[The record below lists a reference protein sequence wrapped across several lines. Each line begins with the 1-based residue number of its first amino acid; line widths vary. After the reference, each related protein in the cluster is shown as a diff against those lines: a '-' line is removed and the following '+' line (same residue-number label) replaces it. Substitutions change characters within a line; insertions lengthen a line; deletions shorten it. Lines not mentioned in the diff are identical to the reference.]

1 MKPSRYPL
9 ILGLLAAAAIV
20 PMLLAV
26 STPRR
31 ILFFTKSSGY
41 EHEVI
46 SWKKGKPSYAEKIL
60 LELGKKNGW
69 EFTFSKDGS
78 LFTPEYL
85 AQFDTVMFY
94 TTGDL
99 CSVGTDGN
107 PPMTPEGKQAL
118 FDYVKSGR
126 GFLGTHSASDTFH
139 TANEAVKGP
148 ERFRNHGDGA
158 DPYVRFLGGE
168 FIKHGKQQAAT
179 NTVTDPEFPG
189 FADVGKD
196 YRFPEE
202 WYSLKDFT
210 PDIHVLS
217 VINAPAMDGVEY
229 QRPPYPSTWA
239 RKEGD
244 GRVFYTAMGHREDV
258 WTNRIFQNILVGGMK
273 WTLGDVEAEVAPNLT
288 ETAPGAYT
296 NPPYVESK
304 PAPAAAAKKPAAP

>member
-1 MKPSRYPL
+1 MKASRYPVL
-9 ILGLLAAAAIV
+9 LTLLAAAAIV

-26 STPRR
+26 STPRKV
-31 ILFFTKSSGY
+31 LFFTKSSGY

-46 SWKKGKPSYAEKIL
+46 SWKKGKPSYAEKVL
-60 LELGKKNGW
+60 LALGEKNGW

-99 CSVGTDGN
+99 CSPGTDGN
-107 PPMTPEGKQAL
+107 PPMTMAGKEAL
-118 FDYVKSGR
+118 FEYVKSGR
-126 GFLGTHSASDTFH
+126 GFVGTHSASDTFH
-139 TANEAVKGP
+139 TANEALKGP
-148 ERFRNHGDGA
+148 ERYKNHGKDA

-168 FIKHGKQQAAT
+168 FIKHGKQQAAK
-179 NTVTDPEFPG
+179 NTVTDPAFPG
-189 FADVGKD
+189 FANVGKE
-196 YRFPEE
+196 YSFPEE

-217 VINAPAMDGVEY
+217 VIDAPSMEGVEY

-239 RKEGD
+239 REEGD

-258 WTNRIFQNILVGGMK
+258 WTNPIFQDILVGGMK
-273 WTLGDVEAEVAPNLT
+273 WALGDVEASVEPNL
-288 ETAPGAYT
+288 EATAPGAYT
-296 NPPYVESK
+296 NPPYVPAK
-304 PAPAAAAKKPAAP
+304 PASAPPVQP